1 MTKTA
6 LLATAA
12 TVLLAVGASAQAA
25 ETPLTSETPKPAD
38 QAAAVAPVPTGP
50 TSQAPMDDQA
60 QKGVLVFTPDFF
72 AANRPNTAQD
82 MVNRVPGFTI
92 QDGAGTRGFEGA
104 VGNVLI
110 NGNRPASKNDTASN
124 ALSRTPAN
132 RVERIELIR
141 GGAPGVDM
149 QGYSVVVNVVL
160 KKGVSH
166 QQIAT
171 WNGVFFDGGHDVYG
185 GSYQFTA
192 TNGDTSWG
200 VLLSDGTSTSDSNG
214 AGRSVRHDGAGRLTR
229 DEAYLDDGYGG
240 GRSIRGNWSGPL
252 LGGKLEATTRFGRND
267 WHEWTDL
274 TSPTTFRRSAY
285 DEESHSGEL
294 GLTYTRTLA
303 PKWSLETR
311 LIHSFEDFDD
321 VSTSDDRLNGTASPQ
336 QRFVADGDDSESII
350 RGLLRH
356 DFSAA
361 LTLEAGAEGAYNML
375 DVTQAYS
382 VGGVGVP
389 LPSASVKVEELRGEA
404 FSKAT
409 WRVNPKL
416 TLEGGLRLE
425 KSTIKQSGDAENEKS
440 FFYAKPRFL
449 LTWTPMADNQLRF
462 RFERELGQLDFDDFA
477 ASSDL
482 DDETVYGGN
491 VDLKPEQRWISE
503 VTYERRFWGQGVV
516 SIGYRHDE
524 IIGVIDRLPLP
535 GGLSATGNIGDGTL
549 DRLSLN
555 IVVPTD
561 KLGIKG
567 GRFTFKN
574 DWNETHVKDP
584 TTGRDRPITQVR
596 PTQANIGF
604 QQDIVSWKTQWG
616 INWLPL
622 LGQGTYDVDQTSV
635 WRGSRYY
642 EAFAEYKPTPTLAIR
657 AQLNIWDDFTIRRTV
672 FANRGPDRA
681 VAFVEDRT
689 IDPRTFFQVRVR
701 KTF

>member
-12 TVLLAVGASAQAA
+12 TVLLAAAGSVQAA
-25 ETPLTSETPKPAD
+25 DTPLTSETGKPGD

-50 TSQAPMDDQA
+50 TSQAPMDDAA

-124 ALSRTPAN
+124 ALSRIPAN

-149 QGYSVVVNVVL
+149 QGYSVVANVVL
-160 KKGVSH
+160 KKGVNH

-171 WNGVFFDGGHDVYG
+171 WNASLFDGGHDVYG

-214 AGRSVRHDGAGRLTR
+214 AGRSVRHDGTGKLIR

-252 LGGKLEATTRFGRND
+252 LGGKLEATARFGRND

-311 LIHSFEDFDD
+311 LIHSFEDFDN

-503 VTYERRFWGQGVV
+503 VTYERRFWGRGVV

-535 GGLSATGNIGDGTL
+535 GDLSATGNIGDATL
-549 DRLSLN
+549 DKLSVN
-555 IVVPTD
+555 IVIPTD

-584 TTGRDRPITQVR
+584 TTGKDRPISGVR

-604 QQDIVSWKTQWG
+604 QQDITAWKTQWG

-622 LGQGTYDVDQTSV
+622 LGQGTYDVDQTNV
-635 WRGSRYY
+635 WRGAGYY

-657 AQLNIWDDFTIRRTV
+657 MQLNLWDDFSIRRTV
-672 FANRGPDRA
+672 FADRA
-681 VAFVEDRT
+681 ANRTVAFVEDRQ
-689 IDPRTFFQVRVR
+689 IDPRTFWQLRVR

>member
-12 TVLLAVGASAQAA
+12 TVLLAAAGSVQAA
-25 ETPLTSETPKPAD
+25 DTPLTSETGKPGD

-50 TSQAPMDDQA
+50 TSQAPMDDAA

-124 ALSRTPAN
+124 ALSRIPAN

-149 QGYSVVVNVVL
+149 QGYSVVANVVL
-160 KKGVSH
+160 KKGVNH

-171 WNGVFFDGGHDVYG
+171 WNASLFDGGHDVYG

-214 AGRSVRHDGAGRLTR
+214 AGRSVRHDGTGKLIR

-252 LGGKLEATTRFGRND
+252 LGGKLEATARFGRND

-311 LIHSFEDFDD
+311 LIHSFEDFDN

-503 VTYERRFWGQGVV
+503 VTYERRFWGRGVV

-535 GGLSATGNIGDGTL
+535 GGLSAVGNIGDGTL

-622 LGQGTYDVDQTSV
+622 LGQSTYDVDQTSV

-672 FANRGPDRA
+672 FANRGPNRT
-681 VAFVEDRT
+681 VAFVEDRA
-689 IDPRTFFQVRVR
+689 IDPRTFAQLRVR

>member
-12 TVLLAVGASAQAA
+12 TLLLAAAASAQAA
-25 ETPLTSETPKPAD
+25 ETPKPAD

-50 TSQAPMDDQA
+50 TAQAPMDDTA

-92 QDGAGTRGFEGA
+92 QDGSGTRGFEGA

-110 NGNRPASKNDTASN
+110 NGNRPASKNDTATN
-124 ALSRTPAN
+124 VLSRIPAD

-149 QGYSVVVNVVL
+149 QGYSVVVNVVQ

-171 WNGVFFDGGHDVYG
+171 WNAWLFDGGHDVYG

-200 VLLSDGTSTSDSNG
+200 VLLSDSTSTSDSNG
-214 AGRSVRHDGAGRLTR
+214 AGRSVRHDGTGKLVR

-240 GRSIRGNWSGPL
+240 GRSIRANWSGPL
-252 LGGKLEATTRFGRND
+252 LGGKLEATTRFGVND

-274 TSPTTFRRSAY
+274 TSPTAFRRSAY

-294 GLTYTRTLA
+294 GLTYTRPLA
-303 PKWSLETR
+303 PKWALETR
-311 LIHSFEDFDD
+311 LIHSFEDFDN
-321 VSTSDDRLNGTASPQ
+321 VSTSDATLNGATSDQ
-336 QRFVADGDDSESII
+336 QRFVADGDSSESIF
-350 RGLLRH
+350 RALLRH

-425 KSTIKQSGDAENEKS
+425 KSRLEQSGDAENKKS

-449 LTWTPMADNQLRF
+449 ATWTPIANNQVRV
-462 RFERELGQLDFDDFA
+462 RFERELGQLDFEDFA

-491 VDLKPEQRWISE
+491 VELKPEQRWISE
-503 VTYERRFWGQGVV
+503 VIYERRFWGQGVV

-524 IIGVIDRLPLP
+524 IIGVIDSLPLP
-535 GGLSATGNIGDGTL
+535 DGLSAVGNIGDGTL

-574 DWNETHVKDP
+574 DWNESHVKDP
-584 TTGRDRPITQVR
+584 TTGRDRPITKVR

-616 INWLPL
+616 ITWLPL

-642 EAFAEYKPTPTLAIR
+642 EAFAEYKPTPTLAIK

-672 FANRGPDRA
+672 FANRGPNRT

-689 IDPRTFFQVRVR
+689 IDPRTFVNVRVR